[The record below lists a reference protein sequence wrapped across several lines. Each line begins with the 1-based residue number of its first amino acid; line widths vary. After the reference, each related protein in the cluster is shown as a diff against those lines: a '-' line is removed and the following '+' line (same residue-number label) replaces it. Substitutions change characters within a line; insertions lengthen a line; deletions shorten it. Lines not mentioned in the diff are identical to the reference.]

1 MRSRSGRT
9 VYKVK
14 TIARLKDR
22 KTGEVLKSYKEKGG
36 GKKPLF
42 GGKKA
47 GGVMKAM
54 GGKMAKGYSKGGSR
68 MMRARGG
75 KMAKGYAKGGTKM
88 MTAMGGRMMKSKGY
102 AKGGTKMMKAMG
114 GRMAKGMRK
123 GGPKVMK
130 ASLGGLTLAV
140 LGKSLKAVKP
150 GFKPS
155 DKISRRLFDKAVKH
169 FDQTSSKRKN
179 LKMEEMQSDIT
190 TTRRK
195 RKK

>member
-88 MTAMGGRMMKSKGY
+88 M
-102 AKGGTKMMKAMG
+102 KAMG

-169 FDQTSSKRKN
+169 FDQTSG
-179 LKMEEMQSDIT
+179 
-190 TTRRK
+190 K